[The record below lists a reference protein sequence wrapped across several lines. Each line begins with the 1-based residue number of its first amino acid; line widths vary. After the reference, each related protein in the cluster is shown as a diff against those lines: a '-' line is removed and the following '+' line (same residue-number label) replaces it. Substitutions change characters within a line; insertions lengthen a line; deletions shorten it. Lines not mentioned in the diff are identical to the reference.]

1 MRFIKA
7 SAYTILGVLA
17 TICYRDGM
25 TVAMNWIVYVFW
37 LPMFVWDLVQT
48 ITPYSTDNKKSARH
62 KD

>member
-25 TVAMNWIVYVFW
+25 TVAMNWIVYVF
-37 LPMFVWDLVQT
+37 
-48 ITPYSTDNKKSARH
+48 
-62 KD
+62 